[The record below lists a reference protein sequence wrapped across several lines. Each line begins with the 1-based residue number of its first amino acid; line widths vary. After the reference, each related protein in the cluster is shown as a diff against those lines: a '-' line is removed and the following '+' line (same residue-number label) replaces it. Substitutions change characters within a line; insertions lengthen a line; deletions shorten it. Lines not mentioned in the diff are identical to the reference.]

1 MAVVIN
7 LSKLFLDIINITYNW
22 ILYMQKM
29 HGISEIRTKKARDE
43 IRAHKKNIFLIF
55 RKNHLKT
62 ITSRSPDL
70 GSSPSDT
77 FPALFLTHPAS
88 GISSED
94 SPLQ

>member
-1 MAVVIN
+1 
-7 LSKLFLDIINITYNW
+7 
-22 ILYMQKM
+22 MQKM
-29 HGISEIRTKKARDE
+29 HGILEIRTKKPVTKYG
-43 IRAHKKNIFLIF
+43 HTQKNLLPIF

-62 ITSRSPDL
+62 ITSRSPDS

-88 GISSED
+88 GILSED

>member
-1 MAVVIN
+1 
-7 LSKLFLDIINITYNW
+7 
-22 ILYMQKM
+22 MQKM
-29 HGISEIRTKKARDE
+29 HGILEIRTKKARDE
-43 IRAHKKNIFLIF
+43 IRDTQKNLLPIF

-62 ITSRSPDL
+62 ITSRSPDS

-88 GISSED
+88 GILSED

>member
-1 MAVVIN
+1 
-7 LSKLFLDIINITYNW
+7 
-22 ILYMQKM
+22 MQKM
-29 HGISEIRTKKARDE
+29 HGILEIRTKKARDE
-43 IRAHKKNIFLIF
+43 NGHTHKNMLPIF

-62 ITSRSPDL
+62 ITSRSPDS

-88 GISSED
+88 GILSED